1 MIKWFKNCQTA
12 ESIKER
18 YKNLVKQY
26 HPDVS
31 NYDSTAEMQ
40 EINAEF
46 EEVFNKYK
54 NFHES
59 VDGKIYHEDVKEEA
73 GNPNEARE
81 FMEIINS
88 LAGCDGIKIQLVGR
102 WIWLEGNT
110 YSHKE
115 LISSLGFKWA
125 GKKKAWYWHKL
136 EDACHNRKKMSLE
149 DIKAKYGCKVFRADG
164 KPLIA

>member
-54 NFHES
+54 NIHES
-59 VDGKIYHEDVKEEA
+59 AE
-73 GNPNEARE
+73 GNTYTAQQNSTETSEE
-81 FMEIINS
+81 FMKIINS
-88 LAGCDGIKIQLVGR
+88 LINCEGLNIELVGR
-102 WIWLEGNT
+102 WIWLTGNT
-110 YSHKE
+110 YSYKD
-115 LISSLGFKWA
+115 IIKQLGFKWA
-125 GKKKAWYWHKL
+125 NTKKAWYWHTA
-136 EDACHNRKKMSLE
+136 EDSTVNRKRMSLE
-149 DIKAKYGCKVFRADG
+149 QIKEKYGCQSFQTNSRIC
-164 KPLIA
+164 IA